1 MQLTHPF
8 SSSLSQLRAFKTT
21 GLSSRHIVVRYPK
34 EVLTFC
40 VYQPLANNPVD
51 CMPVESYPFPSD
63 LHTMC
68 KRRQRRGAQRRKN
81 GVR

>member
-1 MQLTHPF
+1 MQLTHSF
-8 SSSLSQLRAFKTT
+8 SSFLPQLRAFKTT

-51 CMPVESYPFPSD
+51 CMPVESYPFPLICIQCVSD
-63 LHTMC
+63 DN
-68 KRRQRRGAQRRKN
+68 A
-81 GVR
+81 GVHSDGKTV